1 MTFWDGKVAVVT
13 GGGGGIGRASALL
26 FVERGARV
34 VIADLKEDGGHET
47 VEMAGGAGHAVF
59 VRTDTTSADD
69 VARLMDAAAGAF
81 GGIDVLHNN
90 AAIIERFDRIEDEPV
105 ERFRRVID
113 INLNG
118 LFICSKAV
126 RWPHLRARGGGV
138 IVNMSSMGAG
148 GGANILAYS
157 SAKAGVLALTRGRRR
172 GEHPRLLLGST
183 RGLSQQLASGGIRVN
198 AIMPGLVETPMT
210 AEGPAIARARRE
222 QLPVFQP
229 EEMAR
234 AVAYAAEHEEL
245 TGAFLQYL
253 HTAEG
258 VRFAMMEPWT
268 WEPLE
273 L

>member
-1 MTFWDGKVAVVT
+1 MTFWDGKVAVIT

-47 VEMAGGAGHAVF
+47 VEMAGGAEHAVF
-59 VRTDTTSADD
+59 VRADTTSVDD
-69 VARLMDAAAGAF
+69 VARLMDAAVAAF
-81 GGIDVLHNN
+81 GRIDVLHNN

-118 LFICSKAV
+118 LFICSKAAV
-126 RWPHLRARGGGV
+126 PHLRAQGGGV
-138 IVNMSSMGAG
+138 IVNMSSMGAVG
-148 GGANILAYS
+148 AANILAYG
-157 SAKAGVLALTRGRRR
+157 SAKAGVLALTRG
-172 GEHPRLLLGST
+172 LA
-183 RGLSQQLASGGIRVN
+183 QQLASSGIRVN

-245 TGAFLQYL
+245 NGAFLQYVP
-253 HTAEG
+253 TAEG
-258 VRFAMMEPWT
+258 PHFALMEPWT

>member
-1 MTFWDGKVAVVT
+1 MTFWDGKVAVIT
-13 GGGGGIGRASALL
+13 GGGGGIGRACALL

-47 VEMAGGAGHAVF
+47 VAMAGGPDHAVF
-59 VRTDTTSADD
+59 VRTDTTSVDD
-69 VARLMDAAAGAF
+69 VGQLMGAAVDAF
-81 GGIDVLHNN
+81 GRIDVLHNN

-118 LFICSKAV
+118 LFICSKAAV
-126 RWPHLRARGGGV
+126 PHLRSQGGV
-138 IVNMSSMGAG
+138 IVNMSSMGAVG
-148 GGANILAYS
+148 AANILAYG
-157 SAKAGVLALTRGRRR
+157 SAKAGVLALTRG
-172 GEHPRLLLGST
+172 
-183 RGLSQQLASGGIRVN
+183 LSQQLAADGIRVN

-245 TGAFLQYL
+245 NGAFLQYVP
-253 HTAEG
+253 TVDG
-258 VRFAMMEPWT
+258 PRFAIMEPWT

>member
-1 MTFWDGKVAVVT
+1 MTFWDGKVAVIT

-34 VIADLKEDGGHET
+34 VIADLKEDGGRET
-47 VEMAGGAGHAVF
+47 VEMAGGPGHAVF
-59 VRTDTTSADD
+59 VRADTTSVDD
-69 VARLMDAAAGAF
+69 VGRLMEAAVVAF
-81 GGIDVLHNN
+81 GRIDVLHNN

-118 LFICSKAV
+118 LFICSQAAV
-126 RWPHLRARGGGV
+126 PHLRAQGGV
-138 IVNMSSMGAG
+138 IVNMSSMGAVG
-148 GGANILAYS
+148 AANILAYG
-157 SAKAGVLALTRGRRR
+157 SAKAGVLALTRG
-172 GEHPRLLLGST
+172 
-183 RGLSQQLASGGIRVN
+183 LSQQLAADGIRVN

-245 TGAFLQYL
+245 NGAFLQYVP
-253 HTAEG
+253 TAEG
-258 VRFAMMEPWT
+258 PRFAKMEPWT

>member
-1 MTFWDGKVAVVT
+1 MTFWDGKVAVIT

-34 VIADLKEDGGHET
+34 VIADLKEDGGRET
-47 VEMAGGAGHAVF
+47 VEMAGGPDHAVF
-59 VRTDTTSADD
+59 VRADTTSVDD
-69 VARLMDAAAGAF
+69 VGRLMDAAVDAF
-81 GGIDVLHNN
+81 GRIDVLHNN

-118 LFICSKAV
+118 LFICSRAAV
-126 RWPHLRARGGGV
+126 PHLRAQGGV
-138 IVNMSSMGAG
+138 IVNMSSMGAVG
-148 GGANILAYS
+148 AANILAYG
-157 SAKAGVLALTRGRRR
+157 SAKAGVLALTRG
-172 GEHPRLLLGST
+172 
-183 RGLSQQLASGGIRVN
+183 LSQQLAADGIRVN

-245 TGAFLQYL
+245 NGAFLQYVP
-253 HTAEG
+253 TAEG
-258 VRFAMMEPWT
+258 PRFAKMEPWT

>member
-47 VEMAGGAGHAVF
+47 VELAGGAGHATF
-59 VRTDTTSADD
+59 VRADTTSVDD
-69 VARLMDAAAGAF
+69 VTALMDAAAGAY
-81 GGIDVLHNN
+81 GRIDALINN

-118 LFICSKAV
+118 LFICSKAAV
-126 RWPHLRARGGGV
+126 PHLRAQGGV
-138 IVNMSSMGAG
+138 IVNMSSMGAV

-157 SAKAGVLALTRGRRR
+157 SAKAGVLALTRG
-172 GEHPRLLLGST
+172 
-183 RGLSQQLASGGIRVN
+183 LSQQLAGDGIRVN

-210 AEGPAIARARRE
+210 VDGPAIARARRE
-222 QLPVFQP
+222 DLPVFAP
-229 EEMAR
+229 DEMAR

-245 TGAFLQYL
+245 TGACLQYM
-253 HTAEG
+253 HAPDG
-258 VRFAMMEPWT
+258 PRFARMEPWT

>member
-1 MTFWDGKVAVVT
+1 MTFWDGKVAVIT

-34 VIADLKEDGGHET
+34 VIADLKEDGGRET
-47 VEMAGGAGHAVF
+47 VEMAGGPEHAAF
-59 VRTDTTSADD
+59 VRADTTSVDD
-69 VARLMDAAAGAF
+69 VGRLMDAAVDAF
-81 GGIDVLHNN
+81 GRIDVVHNN

-118 LFICSKAV
+118 LFICSKAAV
-126 RWPHLRARGGGV
+126 PHLRAQGGV
-138 IVNMSSMGAG
+138 IVNMSSMGAVG
-148 GGANILAYS
+148 AANILAYG
-157 SAKAGVLALTRGRRR
+157 SAKAGVLALTRG
-172 GEHPRLLLGST
+172 
-183 RGLSQQLASGGIRVN
+183 LSQQLAGDGIRVN

-245 TGAFLQYL
+245 NGAFLQYVP
-253 HTAEG
+253 TAEG
-258 VRFAMMEPWT
+258 PRFAKMEPWT

>member
-1 MTFWDGKVAVVT
+1 MTFWDGKVAVIT

-34 VIADLKEDGGHET
+34 VIADLKEDGGRET
-47 VEMAGGAGHAVF
+47 VEMAGGPDHALF
-59 VRTDTTSADD
+59 VRADATSVDD
-69 VARLMDAAAGAF
+69 VGRLMDAAVGAF
-81 GGIDVLHNN
+81 GRIDVLHNN

-118 LFICSKAV
+118 LFICSRAAV
-126 RWPHLRARGGGV
+126 PHLRAQGGV
-138 IVNMSSMGAG
+138 IVNMSSMGAVG
-148 GGANILAYS
+148 AANILAYG
-157 SAKAGVLALTRGRRR
+157 SAKAGVLALTRG
-172 GEHPRLLLGST
+172 
-183 RGLSQQLASGGIRVN
+183 LSQQLAADGIRVN

-245 TGAFLQYL
+245 NGAFLQYVP
-253 HTAEG
+253 TAEG
-258 VRFAMMEPWT
+258 PRFAKMEPWT
-268 WEPLE
+268 WGPLE

>member
-1 MTFWDGKVAVVT
+1 MTFWEGKVAVVT

-26 FVERGARV
+26 FAEGGARV
-34 VIADLKEDGGHET
+34 VIADVKEDGGHET
-47 VEMAGGAGHAVF
+47 VALAGGSDHAVF
-59 VRTDTTSADD
+59 VRTDTTSVDD
-69 VARLMDAAAGAF
+69 VARLMETAVATF
-81 GGIDVLHNN
+81 GGVDVLHNN

-126 RWPHLRARGGGV
+126 VPLMRARGGGV
-138 IVNMSSMGAG
+138 IVNMSSMGAVG
-148 GGANILAYS
+148 AANILAYA
-157 SAKAGVLALTRGRRR
+157 SAKAGVLALTRS
-172 GEHPRLLLGST
+172 LA
-183 RGLSQQLASGGIRVN
+183 QQLSPDGIRVN

-245 TGAFLQYL
+245 TGALLQYVA
-253 HTAEG
+253 TADG
-258 VRFAMMEPWT
+258 SRFAMMEPWS

>member
-1 MTFWDGKVAVVT
+1 MTFWDGKVAVIT
-13 GGGGGIGRASALL
+13 GGGGGIGRATALL

-34 VIADLKEDGGHET
+34 VIADLKEDGGRET
-47 VEMAGGAGHAVF
+47 VEMAGGPDHAVF
-59 VRTDTTSADD
+59 VRADTTSVDD
-69 VARLMDAAAGAF
+69 VGRLMDAAVDAF
-81 GGIDVLHNN
+81 GRIDVLHNN

-118 LFICSKAV
+118 LFICSRAAV
-126 RWPHLRARGGGV
+126 PHLRAQGGV
-138 IVNMSSMGAG
+138 IVNMSSMGAVG
-148 GGANILAYS
+148 AANILAYG
-157 SAKAGVLALTRGRRR
+157 SAKAGVLALTRG
-172 GEHPRLLLGST
+172 
-183 RGLSQQLASGGIRVN
+183 LSQQLAADGIRVN

-245 TGAFLQYL
+245 NGAFLQYVP
-253 HTAEG
+253 TAEG
-258 VRFAMMEPWT
+258 PRFAKMEPWT

>member
-1 MTFWDGKVAVVT
+1 MTFWDGKVAVIT

-47 VEMAGGAGHAVF
+47 VEMAGGPDHAVF
-59 VRTDTTSADD
+59 VRADTTSVDD
-69 VARLMDAAAGAF
+69 VARLMDAAVGAF
-81 GGIDVLHNN
+81 GQIDVLHNN

-118 LFICSKAV
+118 LFICSKAAV
-126 RWPHLRARGGGV
+126 PHLRAQGGV
-138 IVNMSSMGAG
+138 IVNMSSMGAVG
-148 GGANILAYS
+148 AANILAYG
-157 SAKAGVLALTRGRRR
+157 SAKAGVLALTRG
-172 GEHPRLLLGST
+172 
-183 RGLSQQLASGGIRVN
+183 LSQQLAGDGIRVN

-210 AEGPAIARARRE
+210 AEGPAIARAQRE

-245 TGAFLQYL
+245 NGAFLQYVP
-253 HTAEG
+253 TAEG
-258 VRFAMMEPWT
+258 PRFAMMEPWT

>member
-1 MTFWDGKVAVVT
+1 MTFWDGKVAVIT

-47 VEMAGGAGHAVF
+47 VELAGGPEHAVF
-59 VRTDTTSADD
+59 VRADTTSVDD
-69 VARLMDAAAGAF
+69 VGRLMAAAVDAF
-81 GGIDVLHNN
+81 GRIDVLHNN

-118 LFICSKAV
+118 LFICSKAAV
-126 RWPHLRARGGGV
+126 PHLRAQGGV
-138 IVNMSSMGAG
+138 IVNMSSMGAVG
-148 GGANILAYS
+148 AANILAYG
-157 SAKAGVLALTRGRRR
+157 SAKAGVLALTRG
-172 GEHPRLLLGST
+172 
-183 RGLSQQLASGGIRVN
+183 LSQQLAADGIRVN

-245 TGAFLQYL
+245 NGAFLQYVP
-253 HTAEG
+253 TAEG
-258 VRFAMMEPWT
+258 PRFAMMEPWT

>member
-1 MTFWDGKVAVVT
+1 MTFWEGKVAVVT

-26 FVERGARV
+26 FVEGGARV
-34 VIADLKEDGGHET
+34 VIADVKEDGGHET
-47 VEMAGGAGHAVF
+47 VELAGGSAHAIF
-59 VRTDTTSADD
+59 VRTDTTSVDD
-69 VARLMDAAAGAF
+69 VARLMETAVATF
-81 GGIDVLHNN
+81 GGVDVLHNN

-126 RWPHLRARGGGV
+126 APLMRQRGGGV
-138 IVNMSSMGAG
+138 IVNMSSMGAVG
-148 GGANILAYS
+148 AANILAYA
-157 SAKAGVLALTRGRRR
+157 SAKAGVLALTRS
-172 GEHPRLLLGST
+172 LA
-183 RGLSQQLASGGIRVN
+183 QQLSGDGIRVN

-222 QLPVFQP
+222 QSPVFQP

-245 TGAFLQYL
+245 TGALLQYVA
-253 HTAEG
+253 TADG
-258 VRFAMMEPWT
+258 PRFALMEPWS

>member
-1 MTFWDGKVAVVT
+1 MAFWDGKVAIVT
-13 GGGGGIGRASALL
+13 GGGGGIGRAAALL

-34 VIADLKEDGGHET
+34 VIADLKEDGGRET
-47 VEMAGGAGHAVF
+47 VELAGGADHAAY
-59 VRTDTTSADD
+59 VRTDTTSVDD
-69 VARLMDAAAGAF
+69 VAALMEASIGAF
-81 GGIDVLHNN
+81 GRVDALINN

-118 LFICSKAV
+118 LFICSKAAV
-126 RWPHLRARGGGV
+126 PHLRAQGGGV
-138 IVNMSSMGAG
+138 IVNMSSMGAV

-157 SAKAGVLALTRGRRR
+157 SAKAGVLALTRG
-172 GEHPRLLLGST
+172 
-183 RGLSQQLASGGIRVN
+183 LSQQLAADNIRVN

-210 AEGPAIARARRE
+210 VDGPAIARARRE
-222 QLPVFQP
+222 QLPVFRP

-234 AVAYAAEHEEL
+234 AVSYAAEHEEL
-245 TGAFLQYL
+245 TGALLQYL

-258 VRFAMMEPWT
+258 PRFAIMQPWT
-268 WEPLE
+268 WESLE

>member
-1 MTFWDGKVAVVT
+1 MTFWDGKVAVIT
-13 GGGGGIGRASALL
+13 GGGGGIGRASAPL
-26 FVERGARV
+26 FVGRGARV
-34 VIADLKEDGGHET
+34 VIADLKEDGGRET
-47 VEMAGGAGHAVF
+47 VEMAGGPEHAVF
-59 VRTDTTSADD
+59 VRADTTSVDD
-69 VARLMDAAAGAF
+69 VGRLMDAAVDAF
-81 GGIDVLHNN
+81 GRIDVLHNN

-118 LFICSKAV
+118 LFICSKAAV
-126 RWPHLRARGGGV
+126 PHLRAQGGV
-138 IVNMSSMGAG
+138 IVNMSSMGAVG
-148 GGANILAYS
+148 AANILAYG
-157 SAKAGVLALTRGRRR
+157 SAKAGVLALTRG
-172 GEHPRLLLGST
+172 
-183 RGLSQQLASGGIRVN
+183 LSQQLEADGIRVN

-245 TGAFLQYL
+245 NGAFLQYVP
-253 HTAEG
+253 TAEG
-258 VRFAMMEPWT
+258 PRFAKMEPWT

>member
-1 MTFWDGKVAVVT
+1 MTFWDGKVAVIT

-34 VIADLKEDGGHET
+34 VIADLKEDGGRET
-47 VEMAGGAGHAVF
+47 VEMAGGPDHAVF
-59 VRTDTTSADD
+59 VRADTTSVDD
-69 VARLMDAAAGAF
+69 VGRLMDAAVGAF
-81 GGIDVLHNN
+81 GRIDVLHNN

-118 LFICSKAV
+118 LFICSRAAV
-126 RWPHLRARGGGV
+126 PHLRAQGGV
-138 IVNMSSMGAG
+138 IVNMSSMGAVG
-148 GGANILAYS
+148 AANILAYG
-157 SAKAGVLALTRGRRR
+157 SAKAGVLALTRG
-172 GEHPRLLLGST
+172 
-183 RGLSQQLASGGIRVN
+183 LSQQLAADGIRVN

-222 QLPVFQP
+222 QLPVCQP

-245 TGAFLQYL
+245 NGAFLQYVP
-253 HTAEG
+253 TAEG
-258 VRFAMMEPWT
+258 PRFAKMEPWT

>member
-47 VEMAGGAGHAVF
+47 AELAGGEDHATF
-59 VRTDTTSADD
+59 VRADTTSVDD
-69 VARLMDAAAGAF
+69 VTALMDAAVGAY
-81 GGIDVLHNN
+81 GRIDALINN

-105 ERFRRVID
+105 ERFRRAID

-118 LFICSKAV
+118 LFICSKAAV
-126 RWPHLRARGGGV
+126 PHLRAQGGGV
-138 IVNMSSMGAG
+138 IVNMSSMGAV

-157 SAKAGVLALTRGRRR
+157 SAKAGVLALTRG
-172 GEHPRLLLGST
+172 
-183 RGLSQQLASGGIRVN
+183 LSQQVAGDGIRVN

-210 AEGPAIARARRE
+210 VDGPAIARARRE
-222 QLPVFQP
+222 DLPVFAP

-245 TGAFLQYL
+245 TGACLQYMYAPDGP
-253 HTAEG
+253 H
-258 VRFAMMEPWT
+258 FARMEPWT